1 MNEPEQ
7 HMNEPQ
13 RNINEPQRNMNET
26 EEEKIDKWENKIIN
40 HIITDLEL
48 FSYNQVL
55 DNIRYHCW
63 FRAGYDWNSI
73 INYVSEDTKF
83 FIRNNIYTNNE
94 YRNETEFIDNNWTY
108 ISANLDWDSYINN
121 TINIRKKYKYKMTL
135 KGIDYYTYNK
145 I

>member
-1 MNEPEQ
+1 MNELQ
-7 HMNEPQ
+7 HY
-13 RNINEPQRNMNET
+13 INEPQRQNNDIENET

-48 FSYNQVL
+48 FSYEQVL
-55 DNIRYHCW
+55 VNIRYHCW
-63 FRAGYDWNSI
+63 FRAGYDWHSI

-83 FIRNNIYTNNE
+83 FIRNNIYTNTR

-121 TINIRKKYKYKMTL
+121 IININRKYKYKMTL